1 MVITED
7 IILFKLIKQKL
18 TKLIKFF
25 MNLRNLFTIVLVAFA
40 TILTA
45 QTVVRPLQIIRCDA
59 VESQK
64 LTLRKGV
71 FTSKALTID
80 STAKSSQIPSALAV
94 YNYVNLK
101 ASNETYTIVTDT
113 VNASVTAGTTVYNFG
128 ASQVTYTVTLPATP
142 NNGDIVWLLFNK
154 NVTTLTVSG
163 GTNTVGGTAL
173 TAATGGTTVASY
185 IYIGGAVD
193 KWFRRD

>member
-7 IILFKLIKQKL
+7 IILFKLIKNKL

-40 TILTA
+40 TILSA
-45 QTVVRPLQIIRCDA
+45 QAVVRPLQIIRCDA

-71 FTSKALTID
+71 FTSKTLTID
-80 STAKSSQIPSALAV
+80 STAKSSSIPSALAV
-94 YNYVNLK
+94 YEYVNLK
-101 ASNETYTIVTDT
+101 QHREAYTIVTDT
-113 VNASVTAGTTVYNFG
+113 VNAAVTTGTTVYNFG
-128 ASQVTYTVTLPATP
+128 ANQATYTVILPSAP
-142 NNGDIVWLLFNK
+142 VAGDIVWLIFNK
-154 NVTTLTVSG
+154 NVTTLTVSAG
-163 GTNTVGGTAL
+163 DTIGGTAL